1 MTEDAPGRDPSP
13 AGPGTPGP
21 WDDLI
26 RISRLLRRKAQLRLA
41 RLETGL
47 VTVLTWTLVLPLVVL
62 TSAALAVGAVVL
74 LLRGLAGLL
83 ADLLGSQPAGEAA
96 AGGLLLGGA
105 AACLAVALLV
115 VRRHHRRA
123 LRRRFER

>member
-1 MTEDAPGRDPSP
+1 MAQDAPGRDPSP
-13 AGPGTPGP
+13 AGPGASGP
-21 WDDLI
+21 WADLV
-26 RISRLLRRKAQLRLA
+26 RIARLLRRKAQLRLA
-41 RLETGL
+41 RIETSL
-47 VTVLTWTLVLPLVVL
+47 VTLLTWALVLPLVVL

-83 ADLLGSQPAGEAA
+83 ADLLGTQPAGEAA

-115 VRRHHRRA
+115 LRRHHRRA